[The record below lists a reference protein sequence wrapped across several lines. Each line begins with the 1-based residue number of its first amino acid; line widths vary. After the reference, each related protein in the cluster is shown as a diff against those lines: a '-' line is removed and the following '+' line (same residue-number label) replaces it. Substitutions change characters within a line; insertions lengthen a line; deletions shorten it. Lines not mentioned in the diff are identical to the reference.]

1 MSIKSK
7 VKQILD
13 PQIKRLLPAYVT
25 FDQNRNDRPGALF
38 KAWGMAFTNQLGGG
52 YYEFGVYRGE
62 SFRESYRIY
71 QGYAAWGKS
80 QSQSPEMWRRQI
92 KRDFNHHFYAFDTF
106 EGMPDNQ
113 ENMLTFAKGTFL
125 SSLKEVKLAGEKL
138 GMFEGE
144 RIRYFKGM
152 FADIIKFQAEGIKQ
166 LQPAV
171 IVNID
176 SDLYASVVDALEIVH
191 PKLQQGT
198 VLLMDD
204 WNCFRANRNQGER
217 RALKEFLEK
226 YPQVEVEN
234 WFPYSHVGQAFIVH
248 LK

>member
-1 MSIKSK
+1 
-7 VKQILD
+7 
-13 PQIKRLLPAYVT
+13 
-25 FDQNRNDRPGALF
+25 
-38 KAWGMAFTNQLGGG
+38 
-52 YYEFGVYRGE
+52 
-62 SFRESYRIY
+62 
-71 QGYAAWGKS
+71 
-80 QSQSPEMWRRQI
+80 MWRRQI
-92 KRDFNHHFYAFDTF
+92 KHDFSHHFYAFDTF

-113 ENMLTFAKGTFL
+113 ENMPVFAKGTFL
-125 SSLKEVKLAGEKL
+125 SSLEEVRLAGEKL

-152 FADIIKFQAEGIKQ
+152 FKDIAKFKAEEIKQ

-171 IVNID
+171 VVNID
-176 SDLYASVVDALEIVH
+176 SDLYVSAVDALEIVR

-204 WNCFRANRNQGER
+204 WNCFRADRNQGER

-234 WFPYSHVGQAFIVH
+234 WFSYSHTGQAFVVH
-248 LK
+248 LQHEEY